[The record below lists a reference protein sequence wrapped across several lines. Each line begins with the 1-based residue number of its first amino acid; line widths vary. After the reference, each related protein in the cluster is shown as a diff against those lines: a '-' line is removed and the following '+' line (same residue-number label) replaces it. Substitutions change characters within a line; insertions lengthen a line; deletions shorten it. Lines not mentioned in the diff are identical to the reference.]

1 MKLYYSP
8 GACSLSP
15 HIVALEADLPLTLE
29 KTDLA
34 SKKTA
39 SGQDFTAINPKGY
52 VPALQLDDGTLLT
65 EGPAIVQFL
74 ADKAPGAKLIPAAGT
89 LERYRVLEWLMWQM
103 GGPGPMFG
111 QVHHFVKYNKG
122 KAPYAEERYLKEA
135 HRLYA
140 VLDRRL
146 AGREFVAGG
155 YSIADIAIWPW
166 VSRYEWQTVDLDQYP
181 NVKRWYVAIGRRP
194 AVQKGYKVPKD
205 VGEVP
210 MPA

>member
-52 VPALQLDDGTLLT
+52 VPALQLEDGTLLT

-89 LERYRVLEWLMWQM
+89 LERYRVQEWLNYISTELHKSFSPLFNPATTDARKQE
-103 GGPGPMFG
+103 
-111 QVHHFVKYNKG
+111 VKEYLAKRFTIVTAQLG
-122 KAPYAEERYLKEA
+122 KTPFITGDQFSVADAYLFTVLSWARYVNVELPQP
-135 HRLYA
+135 LQDY
-140 VLDRRL
+140 V
-146 AGREFVAGG
+146 GRIF
-155 YSIADIAIWPW
+155 
-166 VSRYEWQTVDLDQYP
+166 Q
-181 NVKRWYVAIGRRP
+181 RP
-194 AVQKGYKVPKD
+194 AVQQALKEEGLIK
-205 VGEVP
+205 
-210 MPA
+210 